1 MNLYNRAHNCF
12 PTDWIGKELAI
23 SENRHVCLIGGMNS
37 VNKVIVHDG
46 RIVNAFWLN
55 NGVLRIDLDNDTK
68 LFYVGFQR
76 SFIAYGDETEPYDKN
91 SYEKAVRECQQL
103 REEEIRDRTIQRE
116 RGKNSKSEQPNNDTT
131 KSNSEFEVGTLI
143 SGVGAAIGSAKKAI
157 KEYQSIDDMASIEE
171 ASKKVFDNME
181 SIWAK
186 SNEPIEDDNQ
196 NWFADNDPWEQEEKK
211 RNAKLSNF
219 HSEIIKALKEYQN
232 NPMLYNVLTLMI
244 GFDSNILKDVSDYIM
259 SHPAQT
265 NEEFD
270 LWAQIIVGIQQGQVT
285 SKKDFDDCL
294 NQMKQLLNPSQ
305 NKMKSQSKK
314 KKSPLHNSG
323 TCKEIDIDVDEENE
337 SKDRK
342 KEQAQ
347 SVKNKK
353 RVTKVTV
360 DGEKYDDLSITGFKR
375 DKDDADFLK
384 PKNAFDLI
392 TKGKN
397 KQISYYKNKWND
409 SMWKRDHE
417 IKKKIKQN
425 IVHIEE
431 QAIVLLSYDEKLND
445 LIKSGKSAGFWGFG
459 ASKEVTDVKERIEK
473 VADRISDYKDKLS
486 DALNDLD
493 SCEETI
499 QDCSEKLYELT
510 GSSKYSDVELLNGTG
525 TTIARQL
532 DKCKIKADELKK
544 IFNL

>member
-1 MNLYNRAHNCF
+1 MLTYDYVKLKDGTEYKIDEFGTGLKRRNLSSSDVWFGQCTGRLKILDIRAESNTNVKCLLEDGKWYH
-12 PTDWIGKELAI
+12 IG
-23 SENRHVCLIGGMNS
+23 
-37 VNKVIVHDG
+37 
-46 RIVNAFWLN
+46 N
-55 NGVLRIDLDNDTK
+55 NGGLVPTL
-68 LFYVGFQR
+68 
-76 SFIAYGDETEPYDKN
+76 E
-91 SYEKAVRECQQL
+91 
-103 REEEIRDRTIQRE
+103 QRE
-116 RGKNSKSEQPNNDTT
+116 KDNQAKNAQKGAKLAESDNKDKS
-131 KSNSEFEVGTLI
+131 SNL
-143 SGVGAAIGSAKKAI
+143 GVGAVIAGAGTLIGSAKKAI

-181 SIWAK
+181 SIWAN
-186 SNEPIEDDNQ
+186 SNEPIEDDNP
-196 NWFADNDPWEQEEKK
+196 NWFVDNDPWEQEEKK

-244 GFDSNILKDVSDYIM
+244 GFDSKILKDVSDYIM

-314 KKSPLHNSG
+314 EKSHLHNSG
-323 TCKEIDIDVDEENE
+323 TCKESDIDVDEENE

-360 DGEKYDDLSITGFKR
+360 DGEKYDDLNITGFKK

-417 IKKKIKQN
+417 IKKKIKQS

-445 LIKSGKSAGFWGFG
+445 LIKSGKSVGFWGFG

-486 DALNDLD
+486 DALGDLD

-499 QDCSEKLYELT
+499 QECSEKLYELT
-510 GSSKYSDVELLNGTG
+510 GSSKFSYVELLNGTG

-532 DKCKIKADELKK
+532 EKCKIKADELKN